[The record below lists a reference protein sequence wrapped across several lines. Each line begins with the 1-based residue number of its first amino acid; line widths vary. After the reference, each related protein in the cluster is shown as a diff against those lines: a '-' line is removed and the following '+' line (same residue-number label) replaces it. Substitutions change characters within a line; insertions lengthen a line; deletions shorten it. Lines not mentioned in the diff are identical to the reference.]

1 MTRAPAIALAA
12 FVAFVALV
20 APPTPAANAADAA
33 SPVAQDTAVGV
44 ADLGWL
50 AGTWRGP
57 TPAGRTIETTY
68 TPPDGGVVLGTSKEF
83 NADGRCVFF
92 DLEHFALKDGVLT
105 LTPHP
110 AGKRSADS
118 FPLVAFDRTARRATF
133 ANRAHDWPQ
142 QFDYARESHDRLV
155 IVLSGPDKSGGT
167 RTERYELG
175 LVR

>member
-1 MTRAPAIALAA
+1 MTRAPAIVLA
-12 FVAFVALV
+12 ALV
-20 APPTPAANAADAA
+20 ALGA
-33 SPVAQDTAVGV
+33 SPAHGASAPEAAIGV

-50 AGTWRGP
+50 AGTWRGS

-68 TPPDGGVVLGTSKEF
+68 TPPEGGVVLGTSKEF

-92 DLEHFALKDGVLT
+92 DLEHFALKDGALT

-110 AGKRSADS
+110 AGKRSPDS

-142 QFDYARESHDRLV
+142 QFDYARESPNRLV
-155 IVLSGPDKSGGT
+155 IVLSGPNKAGGT
-167 RTERYELG
+167 RTERYELR